1 MAEAVEQRF
10 EKPITLVPVGLKE
23 AALDSPT
30 FRSGVLHFADQL
42 DIAEKW
48 LESYTK
54 SILKISH
61 EVGVFESAVNGFLGL
76 SVPPYNISEAV
87 VDHDYTFLA
96 IKRFGEGAREIWNAT
111 ILGTRKMEHNM
122 VEPIR
127 AFLQNDLR
135 SFKETRK
142 SLEQTQKLFDSL
154 QARYSAQAKTKEASS
169 IREDAFQLHEAR
181 KAYLKASMD
190 FSMMAS
196 QIRTALD
203 RMIVQI
209 FSDQW
214 HDMQSPRGKQGNAI
228 FKWGA
233 EIERVRGWSREV
245 ENGESS
251 FRHELETARKQLEEK
266 TEMSTRPSRDLEDYL
281 ASTISTFGSKGPST
295 ANLHAETLNDVSRST
310 IQGWLNLKTITGK
323 PSRTAWLR
331 RWFFVKNGIFGWLVQ
346 GSRSGGVEESDRVGV
361 LLCNVR
367 PTTSEERRFAFEVK
381 TKDLTFVLQAES
393 QTELLNW
400 MRTFEIA
407 KRKALEDPTSTD
419 SPGLEGHK
427 TQDAAFAVSSPTAPE
442 FTASAIDS
450 GLLQFAEDSQTSQL
464 ERNSTLPIPT
474 SENGLSRS
482 STDIGSHRRST
493 GDRDGESSR
502 DHAAR
507 IIQKLDLHRKSTGGP
522 QIMSNSTAAAPS
534 SPALGAG
541 GIASL
546 IAASHNVMPVG
557 PGVLPQSPPQ
567 DASISRPLSA
577 GGIRDLPYSSL
588 APRTLANPPAPT
600 NLSGTAVV
608 VNGERGLGQGRLDAA
623 GGIPS
628 GVMANVWGSS
638 NWGFLNQLQ
647 MGEVKVAE
655 AATQKTLS
663 PPSPG
668 DHPSDTP
675 IVNKSASRSPS
686 LSPHRKTIS
695 LPSDTTSIKGVKFA
709 TQMYPNYYP
718 LQLKMQDAQF
728 RLLFPNV
735 SERIVFVFKA
745 TWSLNDQQEF
755 PGRIYV
761 TSKQIYFYSNHLGL
775 ILTSGVSL
783 QSVKEVTAAQGRY
796 FDLLFIHIKER
807 DEQVSPSRVTIKTF
821 LEPLKLLEQRLNFL
835 VRHSAVE
842 EPSDLEL
849 LIKGLLDIE
858 QALAGSTTL
867 ESWEEATLNTAQ
879 DNILARRKQGQ
890 KHRDLRALVMVDGGL
905 YGEGTKFD
913 EAKDN
918 NKIKLPKQPVNYIPI
933 QMGSAVVEK
942 LFDISPKALF
952 HVMFGDRSAVFY
964 SARSAQRIKQG
975 LWTQSEQKLF
985 RREFEYQIEYQDT
998 LGREQNANIVDYQ
1011 MIDVFNDHLCY
1022 VVTDRKT
1029 PWHMPFRQSFTLLN
1043 KIVITHYAKSKCK
1056 MAIYTK
1062 VDWIS
1067 PPWLIKGSLEKEAL
1081 KDLKSDVLDLAD
1093 VVTDQV
1099 KKLGAHSRTKKA
1111 IEIFGQIGQ
1120 QTQVSEFTGND
1131 APIITQSRRSTKRR
1145 TIAGL
1150 FIESLGSLIESIITS
1165 IIVWTLATFRW
1176 LSKTIN
1182 TNRLILG
1189 LLASS
1194 MIGNVFFSS
1203 STTTDWWS
1211 ERKAGNLMSRL
1222 GVGPNPVMSKTI
1234 YLEDLSELL
1243 RPELNFWED
1252 SPSLC
1257 RSRNSFQ
1264 SYISSTEIDAP
1275 QQSTGGPP
1283 PRPLITAYVNRFGG
1297 SRQRL
1302 GSYRHEL
1309 LVAMRVVNSIERE
1322 VLKAEWEKW
1331 LLSENGKCKQIG
1343 KMLDERDSLLP
1354 HDSGGKKHD
1363 PKTLRIWHSNYC
1375 SSCSREQARHWDEE
1389 EL

>member
-1 MAEAVEQRF
+1 MAEAIQHFF

-30 FRSGVLHFADQL
+30 FRSGVLHFVDQL
-42 DIAEKW
+42 DTAEKW
-48 LESYTK
+48 LDSYTR

-61 EVGVFESAVNGFLGL
+61 EVGAFESAVNGFLGL
-76 SVPPYNISEAV
+76 SVPPYSISEAV

-142 SLEQTQKLFDSL
+142 SLEQTQKLFDGL

-190 FSMMAS
+190 FSVMAS

-203 RMIVQI
+203 KMVVRI

-214 HDMQSPRGKQGNAI
+214 HDMQSPRGKPGNAV

-233 EIERVRGWSREV
+233 EIERVRGWSREI

-251 FRHELETARKQLEEK
+251 FRHELETARKQLEEM
-266 TEMSTRPSRDLEDYL
+266 TEISTRPSRDLEDYL
-281 ASTISTFGSKGPST
+281 ASTVSPFGSKGPST
-295 ANLHAETLNDVSRST
+295 ANLHAETLSDSKST

-323 PSRTAWLR
+323 PSRTIWLR

-367 PTTSEERRFAFEVK
+367 PATSEERRFAFEVK
-381 TKDLTFVLQAES
+381 TKDMTFVLQAET
-393 QTELLNW
+393 QTELLSW
-400 MRTFEIA
+400 IRTFEMA

-419 SPGLEGHK
+419 SPGLEGPK

-442 FTASAIDS
+442 FAASTADS
-450 GLLQFAEDSQTSQL
+450 GLLQFADDNQTSLL

-474 SENGLSRS
+474 SENGLGRS
-482 STDIGSHRRST
+482 STDIGNHRRST

-522 QIMSNSTAAAPS
+522 QNISIPTAAAS
-534 SPALGAG
+534 TNPALGTG

-557 PGVLPQSPPQ
+557 PGVLPQSPPP

-600 NLSGTAVV
+600 NLSSTAVV
-608 VNGERGLGQGRLDAA
+608 VNGERGLGQGRLDAT

-647 MGEVKVAE
+647 MGEVKIAE
-655 AATQKTLS
+655 AASQKTLS

-668 DHPSDTP
+668 DHPLDSP

-695 LPSDTTSIKGVKFA
+695 LPGDTTSIKGAKIA
-709 TQMYPNYYP
+709 TPTYPSYYP

-761 TSKQIYFYSNHLGL
+761 TAKQIYFYSNHLGL
-775 ILTSGVSL
+775 ILTSEVSL
-783 QSVKEVTAAQGRY
+783 RSVKEVTAAQGRY
-796 FDLLFIHIKER
+796 FDLLFIHIKEAE
-807 DEQVSPSRVTIKTF
+807 EQVSPSRVTIKTF

-835 VRHSAVE
+835 VRHSAAE
-842 EPSDLEL
+842 EPPDLEL
-849 LIKGLLDIE
+849 LIKGLLDLE
-858 QALAGSTTL
+858 QASAGNSTL

-879 DNILARRKQGQ
+879 DNILARRKQAQ

-905 YGEGTKFD
+905 YDQGTKYD
-913 EAKDN
+913 DAKDN
-918 NKIKLPKQPVNYIPI
+918 NKIKLPKRPVDYIPV
-933 QMGSAVVEK
+933 QMGNAVIEK

-975 LWTQSEQKLF
+975 SWTQSEQKLF
-985 RREFEYQIEYQDT
+985 RREFEYQIEYQNT
-998 LGREQNANIVDYQ
+998 LGREHQANIVDYQ
-1011 MIDVFNDHLCY
+1011 MIDVLNDHLCY
-1022 VVTDRKT
+1022 VVTDRRT

-1056 MAIYTK
+1056 LAIYAK

-1067 PPWLIKGSLEKEAL
+1067 PPWLIKGTIEKEAL
-1081 KDLKSDVLDLAD
+1081 EDLRSDALDLAD

-1099 KKLGAHSRTKKA
+1099 KKLGARSRTKKA

-1131 APIITQSRRSTKRR
+1131 APVITQSQRSTKRR

-1150 FIESLGSLIESIITS
+1150 FFESLGSLMKSVITS
-1165 IIVWTLATFRW
+1165 MMVWILGTFRW
-1176 LSKTIN
+1176 LNKTIN
-1182 TNRLILG
+1182 ANRLILG

-1203 STTTDWWS
+1203 STTTNWWS
-1211 ERKAGNLMSRL
+1211 ERRAGNLMLRL

-1234 YLEDLSELL
+1234 YLEDLKELV
-1243 RPELNFWED
+1243 RPELDFWED

-1257 RSRNSFQ
+1257 
-1264 SYISSTEIDAP
+1264 TEVDAP
-1275 QQSTGGPP
+1275 QQSTGGPH
-1283 PRPLITAYVNRFGG
+1283 PRPLVAAYAKHFGG

-1322 VLKAEWEKW
+1322 VIKAEWERW

-1343 KMLDERDSLLP
+1343 KLLDQRDGLLP
-1354 HDSGGKKHD
+1354 HDGGGKQHD
-1363 PKTLRIWHSNYC
+1363 RKTVRVWHSIYC
-1375 SSCSREQARHWDEE
+1375 SSCSREQAQHWEKE